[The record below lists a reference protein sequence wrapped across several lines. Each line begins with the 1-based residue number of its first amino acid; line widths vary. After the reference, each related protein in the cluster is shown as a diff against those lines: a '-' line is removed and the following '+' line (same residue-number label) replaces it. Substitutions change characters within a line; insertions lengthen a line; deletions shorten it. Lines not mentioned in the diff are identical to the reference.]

1 MNSEFTNLEFFYRLL
16 ALISLCLFGFSS
28 PSWQDEPNP
37 TLWLAL
43 RTDWDFFRY
52 NVPLQFRISPSVT
65 VTVKAKAKAH
75 ATVEIK
81 IPGH

>member
-16 ALISLCLFGFSS
+16 ALMSLFLFGFSS

-65 VTVKAKAKAH
+65 VTVKAKAKPH